1 VGYEDLRVSREG
13 ATAVIT
19 LDRPKVNALRAQT
32 MEELTQAATAA
43 QADPTV
49 RVIIITGAG
58 EKAFSGG
65 ADLASAFRGDVKPGS
80 GGETIESGLEKF
92 HETLDRLEAGKPTI
106 AALNGVAFGGGC
118 ELALGCHF
126 RVMDPR
132 AEIGLTE
139 TNVGIFPAGGG
150 TQRLPRLVG
159 VGRAL
164 DMIVF
169 GRRVGAEEAERIGLA
184 TRGASRGRPSPS
196 RRRSRRS
203 SRACASATR
212 WGSPPSARASRASS
226 RRRTRSRACR
236 RSSRSAPPSS
246 RAPEGPWRS
255 WAEPPSSASTKRS
268 RASRSRSPSSR
279 CP

>member
-1 VGYEDLRVSREG
+1 MGYEDLRVSREG

-184 TRGASRGRPSPS
+184 TRGALESALELAHEIEKRPPLAVQAAIEAIFAGVRFGHQMGLASE
-196 RRRSRRS
+196 RS
-203 SRACASATR
+203 
-212 WGSPPSARASRASS
+212 GLARVVQTEDALEGMQAFFEK
-226 RRRTRSRACR
+226 
-236 RSSRSAPPSS
+236 
-246 RAPEGPWRS
+246 RAPVFKG
-255 WAEPPSSASTKRS
+255 A
-268 RASRSRSPSSR
+268 
-279 CP
+279 